1 MFTFDRE
8 GKGRLG
14 QVIRVRTSCRRRVT
28 EHPGTQC
35 SVRKPTV
42 ENNIGRRRN
51 NDCLGTF
58 VDFIPKAKRN
68 KLT

>member
-1 MFTFDRE
+1 MVTFDRE
-8 GKGRLG
+8 GKRRLG
-14 QVIRVRTSCRRRVT
+14 QVIRVRTSCRHRVT
-28 EHPGTQC
+28 ERLGAQC